1 MHISEREAELPDA
14 VIGKMIKL
22 ATEDPRIVSLGH
34 GEPDFDLPKPLQQ
47 HARNIAGKYNH
58 YASPGGVKELRE
70 GIVKKLRKDN
80 KIHTDPNNIVVTCGS
95 QEALLLAVACS
106 ADVSEQII
114 IPNPSFLAYL
124 PTIELFNAFPVFLEL
139 KESEKWQINPDR
151 LEKLID
157 KKKTVAIL
165 INTPS
170 NPTGTILGK
179 KILEEIADIAV
190 EHDLYI
196 FSDEAYEKIIYEK
209 RHTSIG
215 SLNGMDEHVAT
226 FQTFSKSYAMAG
238 YRLGYV
244 AAPPKLA
251 QAITKTHIY
260 STICAPTFSQM
271 LGIKALSLP
280 KKHITKMVNEYRK
293 RRDYIYKRLNEIG
306 LRTIKPEGAFYTFS
320 NIGKRN
326 SQGFAKKL
334 LAKAHVAVIPGS
346 EFGNYGEGYIRCSY
360 ATKFEKIELA
370 MNSLEKF
377 LKYFSS
383 FEV

>member
-14 VIGKMIKL
+14 VIGKLIKL
-22 ATEDPRIVSLGH
+22 TTEDKRIVSLGH
-34 GEPDFDLPKPLQQ
+34 GEPDFDLPKPLQNY
-47 HARNIAGKYNH
+47 AKRIAGKYNH
-58 YASPGGVKELRE
+58 YASPGGIRELRE
-70 GIVKKLRKDN
+70 AIARKLRKEN
-80 KIHTDPNNIVVTCGS
+80 KIKTSPDNIVVTCGS

-139 KESEKWQINPDR
+139 KESENWQINPDR

-170 NPTGTILGK
+170 NPTGTILSK

-190 EHDLYI
+190 EHDLYV
-196 FSDEAYEKIIYEK
+196 FSDEAYEKIVYEK
-209 RHTSIG
+209 KHVSIA
-215 SLNGMDEHVAT
+215 SFNGMEDYVAT
-226 FQTFSKSYAMAG
+226 FQSFSKSYAMAG

-244 AAPPKLA
+244 AAPPRLA

-271 LGIKALSLP
+271 LGIKALSLS
-280 KKHITKMVNEYRK
+280 KKYITRMVNEYK
-293 RRDYIYKRLNEIG
+293 HRRNLIYKRLNELG

-326 SQGFAKKL
+326 SQRFAKKL
-334 LAKAHVAVIPGS
+334 LAKAHVATIPGS
-346 EFGNYGEGYIRCSY
+346 EFGSYGDGYIRCSY
-360 ATKFEKIELA
+360 ATRLEKISIA
-370 MNSLEKF
+370 MDRMEKY
-377 LKYFSS
+377 LKH
-383 FEV
+383 

>member
-14 VIGKMIKL
+14 VIGKLIKMT
-22 ATEDPRIVSLGH
+22 TEDPRIVSLGH
-34 GEPDFDLPKPLQQ
+34 GEPDFDLPKPLQSY
-47 HARNIAGKYNH
+47 AKRIAGKYNH
-58 YASPGGVKELRE
+58 YASPGGVRELRE
-70 GIVKKLRKDN
+70 AIAKKLKKDN
-80 KIHTDPNNIVVTCGS
+80 KVEASPENIVVTCGS
-95 QEALLLAVACS
+95 QEALLLAVACT

-170 NPTGTILGK
+170 NPTGTVLDK
-179 KILEEIADIAV
+179 KILEEIADIAI
-190 EHDLYI
+190 ENDLYI

-209 RHTSIG
+209 KHFSIG
-215 SLNGMDEHVAT
+215 RLNGMDEHVAT

-251 QAITKTHIY
+251 QAIVKTHIY

-271 LGIKALSLP
+271 LGIKALSLQ
-280 KKHITKMVNEYRK
+280 KMYITKMVNEYRK

-306 LRTIKPEGAFYTFS
+306 LHTAKPEGAFYTFS
-320 NIGKRN
+320 NIGNKN
-326 SQGFAKKL
+326 SQRFAKKL
-334 LAKAHVAVIPGS
+334 LAKAHVATIPGS
-346 EFGNYGEGYIRCSY
+346 EFGSYGDGYIRCSY
-360 ATKFEKIELA
+360 ATRLEKISIA
-370 MNSLEKF
+370 MDRMEKY
-377 LKYFSS
+377 LKH
-383 FEV
+383 